1 LQSGRTH
8 SYLRRRDDPSNVP
21 LIRDAHDNEAE
32 AMRRLLRDY
41 ERSIG
46 VDLCFQD
53 FEDELEK
60 LPGEYVA
67 AAKGAFLVADD
78 GDGLV
83 GCVALRACSAESC
96 EMKRLYVDPS
106 ARGSGLGR
114 QLVESLLDRARSLG
128 YEKMLLDTLPS
139 MQTAQALYRDIGFV
153 ETRPYRH
160 NPVAGVT
167 FLELTF

>member
-1 LQSGRTH
+1 
-8 SYLRRRDDPSNVP
+8 
-21 LIRDAHDNEAE
+21 
-32 AMRRLLRDY
+32 MRRLLRDY

-60 LPGEYVA
+60 LPGEYVGA
-67 AAKGAFLVADD
+67 ARGAFLVADD
-78 GDGLV
+78 GDSLV
-83 GCVALRACSAESC
+83 GCVAMRAVSAESC

-114 QLVESLLDRARSLG
+114 QLVESVLDRARSFG

-139 MQTAQALYRDIGFV
+139 MQTAQALYREIGFV
-153 ETRPYRH
+153 ETGPYRH

-167 FLELTF
+167 FLELSL

>member
-1 LQSGRTH
+1 VL
-8 SYLRRRDDPSNVP
+8 
-21 LIRDAHDNEAE
+21 LIRDARNDEVE

-53 FEDELEK
+53 FEDELEM

-67 AAKGAFLVADD
+67 AARGAFLVADN
-78 GDGLV
+78 GHGLV
-83 GCVALRACSAESC
+83 GCVALRTFSAGAC
-96 EMKRLYVDPS
+96 EMKRLYVDPR
-106 ARGSGLGR
+106 ARGDGLGR
-114 QLVESLLDRARSLG
+114 QLVESILERARSFG

-139 MQTAQALYRDIGFV
+139 MQTAQALYREIGFV
-153 ETRPYRH
+153 ETQPYRT

-167 FLELTF
+167 FLELTL

>member
-1 LQSGRTH
+1 
-8 SYLRRRDDPSNVP
+8 VP
-21 LIRDAHDNEAE
+21 LIRDARNDEVE

-53 FEDELEK
+53 FEAELEK

-67 AAKGAFLVADD
+67 AVRGAFLVADN

-83 GCVALRACSAESC
+83 GCVALRAVSAESC
-96 EMKRLYVDPS
+96 EMKRLYVDPR

-114 QLVESLLDRARSLG
+114 QLVECVLNRARSFG
-128 YEKMLLDTLPS
+128 YRKMLLDTLPS
-139 MQTAQALYRDIGFV
+139 MQTAQALYRRVGFV
-153 ETRPYRH
+153 ETRSYRH
-160 NPVAGVT
+160 NPVPGVT
-167 FLELTF
+167 FLELTL